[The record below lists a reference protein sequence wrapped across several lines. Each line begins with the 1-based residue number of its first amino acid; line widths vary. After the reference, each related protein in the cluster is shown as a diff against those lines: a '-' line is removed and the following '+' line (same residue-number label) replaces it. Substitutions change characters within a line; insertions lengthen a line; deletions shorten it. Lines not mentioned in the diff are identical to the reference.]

1 MHRKSENLI
10 RIVFFLLLGML
21 CLFFV
26 SYNMTA
32 KKKETIKSYYG
43 NQVTFQM
50 NDQEPKQVNLTDYI
64 FDLPQKGDK
73 ITLTNVL
80 PEANI
85 MHPVL
90 IVKTYHTVLDC
101 YVDGELYYT
110 YGRELYENDQV
121 LGHEYLRIPLP
132 ADYAGREI
140 RLEMTFTESNSVSSL
155 SNFYVISSEDN
166 YKESI
171 TKHYM
176 TWMTTITLIVVG
188 IVAVLASVTRKR
200 FNQDIQT
207 MAWLSL
213 FAIGI
218 SLWMLCNENLLFLI
232 VDDMRICNVIE
243 YFSLYLTIIPTALF
257 FANVHADKKRI
268 WGAFLFW
275 AGAAAL
281 LNVVIIFT
289 QLTGIEHYVNWLTYA
304 QFMMAGEVVLI
315 IYSLFR
321 SFKTKKANQRVMAY
335 GMIFMGIVIGLEL
348 LRYVVSKYG
357 GANHWVEI
365 SLVPLGAF
373 VFVISMAY
381 GYLMEFFKSYYSRTE
396 QKILEKMAYTDLLTN
411 VYNRNY
417 CEKIMDEMETEGR
430 PGFLVVLDLNELKY
444 VNDNLGH
451 QAGDELLVGF
461 AQILQEVFPE
471 ECISR
476 MGGDEFAVILS
487 DKTEDVVKFHLQQL
501 DKAIEK
507 KNKQGS
513 RLSAAYGYA
522 YYDGQEETVIRKVYW
537 EADKKMYACKKFMKG
552 NRNRARK

>member
-1 MHRKSENLI
+1 MQRVKENVI
-10 RIVFFLLLGML
+10 RIVFLILLVVFCFLLLYSS
-21 CLFFV
+21 V
-26 SYNMTA
+26 S
-32 KKKETIKSYYG
+32 KKKQAVKSYYG
-43 NQVTFQM
+43 DQVTFQM
-50 NDQEPKQVNLTDYI
+50 NDGEPKQVNLTDYI

-90 IVKTYHTVLDC
+90 IVKVYHTVLDC
-101 YVDGELYYT
+101 YLDGELYYT
-110 YGRELYENDQV
+110 YGRELYEKDQV

-132 ADYAGREI
+132 ADYVGREI

-155 SNFYVISSEDN
+155 CNFYVISSEDN

-176 TWMTTITLIVVG
+176 TWMTSITLIVVG

-207 MAWLSL
+207 IVWLSL
-213 FAIGI
+213 FSMGI

-257 FANVHADKKRI
+257 FANVHADEKRMR
-268 WGAFLFW
+268 GVFLFW

-281 LNVVIIFT
+281 LNVAIIFT
-289 QLTGIEHYVNWLTYA
+289 QVTGMEHYVNWLTYA
-304 QFMMAGEVVLI
+304 QLMMAGEVVLI

-321 SFKTKKANQRVMAY
+321 SFKTKKSNQRVMAY
-335 GMIFMGIVIGLEL
+335 GMVFMGIVIGLEL
-348 LRYVVSKYG
+348 LRYVASKYG
-357 GANHWVEI
+357 GVNHWVEV
-365 SLVPLGAF
+365 SLVPLGSF

-381 GYLMEFFKSYYSRTE
+381 GYLMEFFKSYYSKTE

-417 CEKIMDEMETEGR
+417 CEKIMDEMEIEKE
-430 PGFLVVLDLNELKY
+430 PGFLVVLNLNELKY

-451 QAGDELLVGF
+451 QAGDELLVSF

-471 ECISR
+471 DCISR
-476 MGGDEFAVILS
+476 MGGDEFAVIAS
-487 DKTEDVVKFHLQQL
+487 HKTEDVVKFHLQQL

-513 RLSAAYGYA
+513 RLSAAYGYS
-522 YYDGQEETVIRKVYW
+522 YYDGLEDTMIRKVYR
-537 EADKKMYACKKFMKG
+537 EADEKMYACKKFMKG
-552 NRNRARK
+552 HHNRARY

>member
-1 MHRKSENLI
+1 MQKRKENLI
-10 RIVFFLLLGML
+10 RTVLLILL
-21 CLFFV
+21 VSCLLFV
-26 SYNMTA
+26 MYSSVSE
-32 KKKETIKSYYG
+32 KRETVKSYYG
-43 NQVTFQM
+43 DQVTFQM
-50 NDQEPKQVNLTDYI
+50 NNEEPKQVNLTDYI

-90 IVKTYHTVLDC
+90 IIKVYHTVLDC
-101 YVDGELYYT
+101 YLDGELYYT
-110 YGRELYENDQV
+110 YGREMYEKDQV
-121 LGHEYLRIPLP
+121 LGHEYLRIALP
-132 ADYAGREI
+132 DNYAGKEI

-155 SNFYVISSEDN
+155 SNFYVISAEDN

-176 TWMTTITLIVVG
+176 TWMTSITLIVVG
-188 IVAVLASVTRKR
+188 IVAVVASVTRKR

-207 MAWLSL
+207 MAWLSF

-243 YFSLYLTIIPTALF
+243 YFALYLTPIPTGLF
-257 FANVHADKKRI
+257 FANVHADKKRMRRV
-268 WGAFLFW
+268 FLFW
-275 AGAAAL
+275 SGATAL
-281 LNVVIIFT
+281 LNVAVIFT
-289 QLTGIEHYVNWLTYA
+289 QVTGMEHYVNWLTYA
-304 QFMMAGEVVLI
+304 QLMMAGEVVLI

-321 SFKTKKANQRVMAY
+321 SFKTKKANQKVMAY
-335 GMIFMGIVIGLEL
+335 GMVFMGIVIGLEL
-348 LRYVVSKYG
+348 LRYVASKYG
-357 GANHWVEI
+357 GVNHWVEI
-365 SLVPLGAF
+365 SLVPLGSF
-373 VFVISMAY
+373 VFVVSMAY

-417 CEKIMDEMETEGR
+417 CEKIMDEMETER
-430 PGFLVVLDLNELKY
+430 QPGFLVVLDLNELKY

-451 QAGDELLVGF
+451 QAGDELLVSF
-461 AQILQEVFPE
+461 TQILQEVFPE
-471 ECISR
+471 DCISR

-487 DKTEDVVKFHLQQL
+487 DKTEDTVKFHLQQL
-501 DKAIEK
+501 DKSIEK

-522 YYDGQEETVIRKVYW
+522 YYDGQEETVIRKVYR
-537 EADKKMYACKKFMKG
+537 EADAKMYACKKLMKG
-552 NRNRARK
+552 NRSRARN

>member
-1 MHRKSENLI
+1 MSRKSENLI
-10 RIVFFLLLGML
+10 RIVFFLFLGMC
-21 CLFFV
+21 CLVLLLFN
-26 SYNMTA
+26 STA
-32 KKKETIKSYYG
+32 KKKETVKSYYG
-43 NQVTFQM
+43 DQVTFQM
-50 NDQEPKQVNLTDYI
+50 NGGEPKQVNLTDYI

-90 IVKTYHTVLDC
+90 IVKVYHTVLDC
-101 YVDGELYYT
+101 YLDGELYYT
-110 YGRELYENDQV
+110 YGRELYEKDQV

-132 ADYAGREI
+132 ADYVGREI

-176 TWMTTITLIVVG
+176 TWMTSITLIVVG
-188 IVAVLASVTRKR
+188 IVAVVTSVTRKR
-200 FNQDIQT
+200 FNQDVQT

-243 YFSLYLTIIPTALF
+243 YFSLYLTPIPTGLF
-257 FANVHADKKRI
+257 FANVHADKNKMRRI
-268 WGAFLFW
+268 FQFWSGAT
-275 AGAAAL
+275 AL
-281 LNVVIIFT
+281 LNVAIIFT
-289 QLTGIEHYVNWLTYA
+289 QLTGMEHYVNWLTYA

-335 GMIFMGIVIGLEL
+335 GMAFMGIVIGLEL
-348 LRYVVSKYG
+348 LRYVASKYG
-357 GANHWVEI
+357 GANHWVEV
-365 SLVPLGAF
+365 SLVPLGSF

-417 CEKIMDEMETEGR
+417 CEKIMDEMETER
-430 PGFLVVLDLNELKY
+430 QPGFLVVLDLNELKY

-451 QAGDELLVGF
+451 QAGDELLVSF
-461 AQILQEVFPE
+461 TQILQEVFPE
-471 ECISR
+471 DCISR

-487 DKTEDVVKFHLQQL
+487 GKTEDAVKFHLQQL
-501 DKAIEK
+501 DRAIEK

-522 YYDGQEETVIRKVYW
+522 YYDGQEETVIRKVYR

-552 NRNRARK
+552 NRNRARH

>member
-1 MHRKSENLI
+1 
-10 RIVFFLLLGML
+10 ML

-522 YYDGQEETVIRKVYW
+522 YYDGQEETVIRKVYR

>member
-1 MHRKSENLI
+1 MQRVKENVM
-10 RIVFFLLLGML
+10 RIVFLILLVVFCFLLLYSS
-21 CLFFV
+21 V
-26 SYNMTA
+26 S
-32 KKKETIKSYYG
+32 KKKQAVKSYYG
-43 NQVTFQM
+43 DQVTFQM
-50 NDQEPKQVNLTDYI
+50 NDGEPKQVNLTDYI

-90 IVKTYHTVLDC
+90 IVKVYHTVLDC
-101 YVDGELYYT
+101 YLDGELYYT
-110 YGRELYENDQV
+110 YGRELYEKDQV

-132 ADYAGREI
+132 ADYVGREI

-176 TWMTTITLIVVG
+176 AWMTSITLIVVG

-207 MAWLSL
+207 IVWLSL
-213 FAIGI
+213 FSMGI

-257 FANVHADKKRI
+257 FANVHADKKRMR
-268 WGAFLFW
+268 GVFLFW

-281 LNVVIIFT
+281 LNVAIIFT
-289 QLTGIEHYVNWLTYA
+289 QVTGMEHYVNWLTYA
-304 QFMMAGEVVLI
+304 QLMMAGEVVLI

-321 SFKTKKANQRVMAY
+321 SFKTKKSNQRVMAY
-335 GMIFMGIVIGLEL
+335 GMVFMGIVIGLEL
-348 LRYVVSKYG
+348 LRYVASKYG
-357 GANHWVEI
+357 GVNHWVEV
-365 SLVPLGAF
+365 SLVPLGSF

-381 GYLMEFFKSYYSRTE
+381 GYLMEFFKSYYSKTE

-417 CEKIMDEMETEGR
+417 CEKIMDEMEIEKE
-430 PGFLVVLDLNELKY
+430 PGFLVVLNLNELKY

-451 QAGDELLVGF
+451 QAGDELLVSF

-471 ECISR
+471 DCISR
-476 MGGDEFAVILS
+476 MGGDEFAVIAS
-487 DKTEDVVKFHLQQL
+487 HKTEDVVKFHLQQL

-513 RLSAAYGYA
+513 RLSAAYGYS
-522 YYDGQEETVIRKVYW
+522 YYDGLEDTMIRKVYR
-537 EADKKMYACKKFMKG
+537 EADEKMYACKKFMKG
-552 NRNRARK
+552 HHNRARY

>member
-1 MHRKSENLI
+1 MQRVKENVI
-10 RIVFFLLLGML
+10 RIVFLILLVVFCFLLLYSS
-21 CLFFV
+21 V
-26 SYNMTA
+26 SN
-32 KKKETIKSYYG
+32 KKQAVKSYYG
-43 NQVTFQM
+43 DQVTFQM
-50 NDQEPKQVNLTDYI
+50 NDGEPKQVNLTDYI

-90 IVKTYHTVLDC
+90 IVKVYHTVLDC
-101 YVDGELYYT
+101 YLDGELYYT
-110 YGRELYENDQV
+110 YGRELYEKDQV

-132 ADYAGREI
+132 ADYVGREI

-176 TWMTTITLIVVG
+176 TWMTSITLIVVG
-188 IVAVLASVTRKR
+188 IVAVLTSVTRKR

-207 MAWLSL
+207 IVWLSL
-213 FAIGI
+213 FSMGI
-218 SLWMLCNENLLFLI
+218 SLWMLCNENLLSLI

-257 FANVHADKKRI
+257 FANVHADKKRMR
-268 WGAFLFW
+268 GVFLFW

-281 LNVVIIFT
+281 LNVAIIFT
-289 QLTGIEHYVNWLTYA
+289 QVTGMEHYVNWLTYA
-304 QFMMAGEVVLI
+304 QLMMAGEVVLI

-321 SFKTKKANQRVMAY
+321 SFKTKKSNQRVMAY
-335 GMIFMGIVIGLEL
+335 GMVFMGSVIGLEL
-348 LRYVVSKYG
+348 LRYVASKYG
-357 GANHWVEI
+357 GVNHWVEV
-365 SLVPLGAF
+365 SLVPLGSF

-381 GYLMEFFKSYYSRTE
+381 GYLMEFFKSYYSKTE

-417 CEKIMDEMETEGR
+417 CEKIMDEMEIEKE

-451 QAGDELLVGF
+451 QAGDELLVSF

-471 ECISR
+471 DCISR
-476 MGGDEFAVILS
+476 MGGDEFAVIAS
-487 DKTEDVVKFHLQQL
+487 HKTEDVVKFHLQQL

-513 RLSAAYGYA
+513 RLSAAYGYS
-522 YYDGQEETVIRKVYW
+522 YYDGLEDTMIRKVYR
-537 EADKKMYACKKFMKG
+537 EADEKMYACKKFMKG
-552 NRNRARK
+552 HHNRARY

>member
-1 MHRKSENLI
+1 MQRVKENVI
-10 RIVFFLLLGML
+10 RIVFLILLVVFCFLLLYSS
-21 CLFFV
+21 V
-26 SYNMTA
+26 S
-32 KKKETIKSYYG
+32 KKKQAVKSYYG
-43 NQVTFQM
+43 DQVTFQM
-50 NDQEPKQVNLTDYI
+50 NDGEPKQVNLTDYI

-80 PEANI
+80 PEADI

-90 IVKTYHTVLDC
+90 IVKVYHTVLDC
-101 YVDGELYYT
+101 YLDGELYYT
-110 YGRELYENDQV
+110 YGRELYEKDQV

-132 ADYAGREI
+132 ADYVGREI

-176 TWMTTITLIVVG
+176 TWMTSITLIVVG
-188 IVAVLASVTRKR
+188 IVAVLTSVTRKR

-207 MAWLSL
+207 IVWLSL
-213 FAIGI
+213 FSMGI
-218 SLWMLCNENLLFLI
+218 SLWMLCNENLLSLI

-257 FANVHADKKRI
+257 FANVHADEKRMR
-268 WGAFLFW
+268 GVFLFW

-281 LNVVIIFT
+281 LNVAIIFT
-289 QLTGIEHYVNWLTYA
+289 QVTGMEHYVNWLTYA
-304 QFMMAGEVVLI
+304 QLMMAGEVVLFL
-315 IYSLFR
+315 YSLFR
-321 SFKTKKANQRVMAY
+321 SFKTKKSNQRVMAY
-335 GMIFMGIVIGLEL
+335 GMVFMGIVIGLEL
-348 LRYVVSKYG
+348 LRYVASKYG
-357 GANHWVEI
+357 GVNHWVEV
-365 SLVPLGAF
+365 SLVPLGSF

-381 GYLMEFFKSYYSRTE
+381 GYLMEFFKSYYSKTE

-417 CEKIMDEMETEGR
+417 CEKIMDEMEIEKE

-451 QAGDELLVGF
+451 QAGDELLVSF

-471 ECISR
+471 DCISR
-476 MGGDEFAVILS
+476 MGGDEFAVIAS
-487 DKTEDVVKFHLQQL
+487 HKTEDVVKFHLQQL

-513 RLSAAYGYA
+513 RLSAAYGYS
-522 YYDGQEETVIRKVYW
+522 YYDGLEDTMIRKVYR
-537 EADKKMYACKKFMKG
+537 EADEKMYACKKFMKG
-552 NRNRARK
+552 HHNRARY

>member
-1 MHRKSENLI
+1 MQRVKENVI
-10 RIVFFLLLGML
+10 RIVFLILLVVFCFLLLYSS
-21 CLFFV
+21 V
-26 SYNMTA
+26 S
-32 KKKETIKSYYG
+32 KKKQAVKSYYG
-43 NQVTFQM
+43 DQVTFQM
-50 NDQEPKQVNLTDYI
+50 NDGEPKQVNLTDYI

-90 IVKTYHTVLDC
+90 IVKVYHTVLDC
-101 YVDGELYYT
+101 YLDGELYYT
-110 YGRELYENDQV
+110 YGRELYEKDQV

-132 ADYAGREI
+132 ADYVGREI

-176 TWMTTITLIVVG
+176 TWMTSITLIVVG
-188 IVAVLASVTRKR
+188 IVAVLTSVTRKR

-207 MAWLSL
+207 IVWLSL
-213 FAIGI
+213 FSMGI

-257 FANVHADKKRI
+257 FANVHADKKRM
-268 WGAFLFW
+268 WGVFLFW

-281 LNVVIIFT
+281 LNVAIIFT
-289 QLTGIEHYVNWLTYA
+289 QVTGMEHYVNWLTYA
-304 QFMMAGEVVLI
+304 QLMMAGEVVLI

-321 SFKTKKANQRVMAY
+321 SFKTKKSNQRVMAY
-335 GMIFMGIVIGLEL
+335 GMVFMGIVIGLEL
-348 LRYVVSKYG
+348 LRYVASKYG
-357 GANHWVEI
+357 GVNHWVEV
-365 SLVPLGAF
+365 SLVPLGSF

-381 GYLMEFFKSYYSRTE
+381 GYLMEFFKSYYSKTE

-417 CEKIMDEMETEGR
+417 CEKIMDEMEIEKE
-430 PGFLVVLDLNELKY
+430 PGFLVVLNLNELKY

-451 QAGDELLVGF
+451 QAGDELLVSF

-471 ECISR
+471 DCISR
-476 MGGDEFAVILS
+476 MGGDEFAVIAS
-487 DKTEDVVKFHLQQL
+487 HKTEDVVKFHLQQL

-513 RLSAAYGYA
+513 RLSAAYGYS
-522 YYDGQEETVIRKVYW
+522 YYDGLEDTMIRKVYR
-537 EADKKMYACKKFMKG
+537 EADEKMYACKKFMKG
-552 NRNRARK
+552 HHNRARY

>member
-1 MHRKSENLI
+1 MQRVKENVI
-10 RIVFFLLLGML
+10 RIVFLILLVVFCFLLLYSS
-21 CLFFV
+21 V
-26 SYNMTA
+26 S
-32 KKKETIKSYYG
+32 KKKQAVKSYYG
-43 NQVTFQM
+43 DQVTFQM
-50 NDQEPKQVNLTDYI
+50 NDGEPKQVNLTDYI

-90 IVKTYHTVLDC
+90 IVKVYHTVLDC
-101 YVDGELYYT
+101 YLDGELYYT
-110 YGRELYENDQV
+110 YGRELYEKDQV

-132 ADYAGREI
+132 ADYVGREI

-176 TWMTTITLIVVG
+176 TWMTSITLIVVG
-188 IVAVLASVTRKR
+188 IVAVLTSVTRKR

-207 MAWLSL
+207 IVWLSL
-213 FAIGI
+213 FSMGI
-218 SLWMLCNENLLFLI
+218 SLWMLCNENLLSLI

-257 FANVHADKKRI
+257 FANVHADEKRMR
-268 WGAFLFW
+268 GVFLFW

-281 LNVVIIFT
+281 LNVAIIFT
-289 QLTGIEHYVNWLTYA
+289 QVTGMEHYVNWLTYA
-304 QFMMAGEVVLI
+304 QLMMAGEVVLI

-321 SFKTKKANQRVMAY
+321 SFKTKKSNQRVMAY
-335 GMIFMGIVIGLEL
+335 GMVFMGIVIGLEL
-348 LRYVVSKYG
+348 LRYVASKYG
-357 GANHWVEI
+357 GVNHWVEV
-365 SLVPLGAF
+365 SLVPLGSF

-381 GYLMEFFKSYYSRTE
+381 GYLMEFFKSYYSKTE

-417 CEKIMDEMETEGR
+417 CEKIMDEMEIEKE
-430 PGFLVVLDLNELKY
+430 PGFLVVLNLNELKY

-451 QAGDELLVGF
+451 QAGDELLVSF

-471 ECISR
+471 DCISR
-476 MGGDEFAVILS
+476 MGGDEFAVIAS
-487 DKTEDVVKFHLQQL
+487 HKTEDVVKFHLQQL

-513 RLSAAYGYA
+513 RLSAAYGYS
-522 YYDGQEETVIRKVYW
+522 YYDGLEDTMIRKVYR
-537 EADKKMYACKKFMKG
+537 EADEKMYACKKFMKG
-552 NRNRARK
+552 HHNRARY